1 MCEVLIMRRK
11 QYIQRLLL
19 GTFCVVWT
27 LGCLC
32 LQYIVKNTFLT
43 GVKPAEITCVTQVQ
57 QVEYTVVAVRQVT
70 DSNGNCTYRVT
81 FRDVG
86 NVAPECT
93 VELGTLIA
101 GMDIGAT
108 YTAQWLRVSG
118 QYSDYTRT
126 KDNITMQFA
135 GDSADNT
142 VVQMLRQDVTNALV
156 TDLQGLVRWYYYV
169 ELVIIVLVYF
179 VVVMLMPRL
188 SNMIADKLFVPSDI
202 DYAQSAIDRVLEE
215 KTPENVAEMLNTN
228 VETVDNYVKAVK
240 RRVYAQQ
247 HKADVKE
254 LTGDKPA
261 EQAKQCIDVQT
272 VVAKQQ
278 RIQRRER
285 AKHEITPIADDIV
298 IDIDSI

>member
-1 MCEVLIMRRK
+1 MRRK
-11 QYIQRLLL
+11 KYIQQLVLSI
-19 GTFCVVWT
+19 FCVVWT

-32 LQYIVKNTFLT
+32 LQYVVKNTFLT
-43 GVKPAEITCVTQVQ
+43 GVKPSEITCVTQVQ

-70 DSNGNCTYRVT
+70 DSNGRCTYRVT
-81 FRDVG
+81 FRDDG
-86 NVAPECT
+86 NTAPECT
-93 VELGTLIA
+93 VELETLIA

-135 GDSADNT
+135 QDSADNT

-169 ELVIIVLVYF
+169 ELIIIVLVYF
-179 VVVMLMPRL
+179 VVVMLLPKL
-188 SNMIADKLFVPSDI
+188 SNIVADKLFVPSDI

-215 KTPENVAEMLNTN
+215 KTPESIVEVLNKN
-228 VETVDNYVKAVK
+228 VETVDNYVTAVK

-254 LTGDKPA
+254 LTGDKA
-261 EQAKQCIDVQT
+261 HTQDIEQIDVPM

-285 AKHEITPIADDIV
+285 AKHAITPIAADIV
-298 IDIDSI
+298 IDVDNI